1 VVDFDHGLNKAIS
14 KIRETLG
21 DSAENPRFVETVAR
35 RGYRFLADVAVV
47 DTPETQLEA
56 VPDGLAWPKD
66 PAFVNLTN
74 AGALIKRSLGPF
86 AWRLS
91 SVGIALALMVF
102 LSWIL
107 YSRNQSSPMIRS
119 LAVLPLE
126 NLSGDASQD
135 YFADGM
141 TDELITNLG
150 QISALRVIS
159 RTSVMTYK
167 GARKPLAQIAAELNV
182 EAVVEG
188 SVLRSDERVRIT
200 AQLIQVSADKHIWA
214 QSYEGDI

>member
-1 VVDFDHGLNKAIS
+1 
-14 KIRETLG
+14 
-21 DSAENPRFVETVAR
+21 
-35 RGYRFLADVAVV
+35 
-47 DTPETQLEA
+47 
-56 VPDGLAWPKD
+56 
-66 PAFVNLTN
+66 
-74 AGALIKRSLGPF
+74 
-86 AWRLS
+86 
-91 SVGIALALMVF
+91 
-102 LSWIL
+102 
-107 YSRNQSSPMIRS
+107 MIRS

-214 QSYEGDI
+214 QSYEGDIRDTLSLQNRVARDIAQQIRVTLNRQEQAALENSKAVNPEAYQAYLTGRHFWNKRTGRWSEESHRLFQSGDREGSKLRAAIHRLG